1 MKKYDEKIKRSVIER
16 FLKGE
21 TVLQI
26 SKATGISRPTIY
38 SWVKESDDKSEHK
51 VNMGDY
57 RKLQSHCK
65 KLENMITILKTCGFS
80 VYDPLHERYAV
91 ISELSKK
98 YSIATLCDALDVPK
112 GSYYNHILRNKNENT
127 LNAARRVELT
137 KLIGDIYFEAREIY
151 GPDKVE
157 TVLRN
162 RGYKTSKRTVAS
174 IMKENGWFSIRTNAK
189 KIYKK
194 LKQNKKNILNR
205 EFNPSRPNEVWVSD
219 VTEFGINNITYYIC
233 TVMDLYARKILSC
246 KISTRNTKQLTSA
259 TFKEAYSIRHPKDKL
274 LFHNDRGKNYVAK
287 SFVMYLN
294 KLGVVHSFSDKGV
307 PYDNSVKED
316 FFKNLKY
323 EEIYRTNYHSEK
335 EFKRCVYDYIYFY
348 NNNRPHVTLN
358 YKTPEQKEKEYFQSQ
373 NDKIDVNLQ

>member
-1 MKKYDEKIKRSVIER
+1 MKKYDEKFKRAIIGR
-16 FLKGE
+16 FSKGE

-38 SWVKESDDKSEHK
+38 SWVKEGESKSEHK
-51 VNMGDY
+51 VNMSDY
-57 RKLQSHCK
+57 KKLQAHCK
-65 KLENMITILKTCGFS
+65 KLENIITILKTCGCS
-80 VYDPLHERYAV
+80 VYEPLDKRFKV
-91 ISELSKK
+91 ITELSDK
-98 YSIATLCDALDVPK
+98 YSVSTLCNALGVPK

-127 LNAARRVELT
+127 LNAARREELT
-137 KLIGDIYFEAREIY
+137 KLIGHIFFESREIY
-151 GPDKVE
+151 GPAKVE
-157 TVLRN
+157 AVLRN

-194 LKQNKKNILNR
+194 LNQNKKNILNR
-205 EFNPSRPNEVWVSD
+205 EFNPLRPNEVWVSD
-219 VTEFGINNITYYIC
+219 VTEFEIDNVVYYIC
-233 TVMDLYARKILSC
+233 TVMDLYSRKILSC
-246 KISTRNTKQLTSA
+246 KISMRNTKQLTSA
-259 TFKEAYSIRHPKDKL
+259 TFKEAYSIRQPKDKL
-274 LFHNDRGKNYVAK
+274 LFHNDRGGNYVAK

-307 PYDNSVKED
+307 PYDNSVEEA

-348 NNNRPHVTLN
+348 NNERPHATLN
-358 YKTPEQKEKEYFQSQ
+358 YMTPEQKEKEYFQSK
-373 NDKIDVNLQ
+373 NDKTDVNLQ

>member
-1 MKKYDEKIKRSVIER
+1 MKKYDEKIKRAIIGR
-16 FLKGE
+16 FSKGE

-26 SKATGISRPTIY
+26 SKATGISRPAIY
-38 SWVKESDDKSEHK
+38 SWVKEGENKSEHK
-51 VNMGDY
+51 INMSDY
-57 RKLQSHCK
+57 KKLQAHCE
-65 KLENMITILKTCGFS
+65 KLERMITILKTCGCS
-80 VYDPLHERYAV
+80 VYDPLHKKYEA
-91 ISELSKK
+91 ISKLSGK
-98 YSIATLCDALDVPK
+98 YSISTLCNALDVPK

-127 LNAARRVELT
+127 LNAARREELT
-137 KLIGDIYFEAREIY
+137 KLIGHIYFESREIY
-151 GPDKVE
+151 GPAKVE
-157 TVLRN
+157 AVLRN

-219 VTEFGINNITYYIC
+219 VTEFEIDNVMYYIC
-233 TVMDLYARKILSC
+233 TVMDLYSRKILSC
-246 KISTRNTKQLTSA
+246 KISMRNTKQLTSA
-259 TFKEAYSIRHPKDKL
+259 TFKEAYSIRQPKEKM
-274 LFHNDRGKNYVAK
+274 LFHNDRGGNYVAK

-307 PYDNSVKED
+307 PYDNSVEEA

-348 NNNRPHVTLN
+348 NNERLHATLN
-358 YKTPEQKEKEYFQSQ
+358 YMTPEQKEKEYFQSQ
-373 NDKIDVNLQ
+373 MIKQM